1 MADVAA
7 SVLAKLRNK
16 AKASGISYQQCLQ
29 LFVQEEFLRKLSKS
43 GCEDTL
49 ILKGGLF
56 IYTLTNFESRA
67 TIDVDFLLRGYSN
80 SIDDVKELIC
90 KIIDTPTGNDY
101 IEMRAKGFEE
111 ISPQRKYHGISTQII
126 AQIKNVR
133 VPFNVDIGVGDI
145 IVPRAE
151 ERTIN
156 TQLPDFEAPVIKT
169 YSLESTIAEKFDAIL
184 QRFEL
189 TGRMK
194 DFYDIYYL
202 SRTFDFDGA
211 KLQAAIFETLQRRGT
226 PYDRDSFKRVVAL
239 ADDEDMQKRYA
250 HCEKLI
256 TELRNSISIATEEL
270 EELKEKYNGVSLEI
284 QSIEQKV
291 RNSQQLLSY
300 SSFYKNKGQYEI
312 YESCKR
318 QLEVLQGE
326 IDSYVS
332 KIAIIDEKINEKKSK
347 ERFKDIRE
355 DIEGYCR
362 TLADAINLPK
372 TFIKLRD
379 FVQIIDRTGSETPRL
394 VYMYQSALYLYNLYR
409 TNSPFNFYVV
419 DTPNQQGQ
427 DAENLGSI
435 FKSLELFLSDEGQV
449 IVGTER
455 ETGLEGKASNVI
467 KLTEKRRC
475 LNTINYSKHLEL
487 LEELQKTAISWVAFN
502 HKAKNE
508 K

>member
-1 MADVAA
+1 MS
-7 SVLAKLRNK
+7 SVLTVEQREQAGSDSYNRFEYQVHWIVCHIIGKLQEDAECIVFCEFHDDMAEFSPNNQQYQFFQIKTKEDSSDWTIAEMSKREK
-16 AKASGISYQQCLQ
+16 KKSGSYKKSFLGFIFYNYLTFGAECSHCHFVSNNDFDKEVLLWQSYIEDGKRLQTENIVLYEKIKDRIKNEFLDDMPSNFDSVFEEFIQNTFVHKSELQ
-29 LFVQEEFLRKLSKS
+29 LTTYESQTMGKFFNHLADKNIPSNTANLIFQQLLNDVRKKSKEKIKVPIS
-43 GCEDTL
+43 MKSLVEK
-49 ILKGGLF
+49 KG
-56 IYTLTNFESRA
+56 
-67 TIDVDFLLRGYSN
+67 VD
-80 SIDDVKELIC
+80 
-90 KIIDTPTGNDY
+90 
-101 IEMRAKGFEE
+101 
-111 ISPQRKYHGISTQII
+111 I
-126 AQIKNVR
+126 AQIGKKIDGNIKNSG
-133 VPFNVDIGVGDI
+133 N
-145 IVPRAE
+145 
-151 ERTIN
+151 
-156 TQLPDFEAPVIKT
+156 
-169 YSLESTIAEKFDAIL
+169 YDA
-184 QRFEL
+184 FH
-189 TGRMK
+189 
-194 DFYDIYYL
+194 DY
-202 SRTFDFDGA
+202 
-211 KLQAAIFETLQRRGT
+211 
-226 PYDRDSFKRVVAL
+226 
-239 ADDEDMQKRYA
+239 
-250 HCEKLI
+250 LI
-256 TELRNSISIATEEL
+256 TQ
-270 EELKEKYNGVSLEI
+270 SLSDKDI
-284 QSIEQKV
+284 NRIESAKTLHDTRWLDV
-291 RNSQQLLSY
+291 N
-300 SSFYKNKGQYEI
+300 
-312 YESCKR
+312 
-318 QLEVLQGE
+318 
-326 IDSYVS
+326 DVS

-347 ERFKDIRE
+347 ERSKDIRE

-455 ETGLEGKASNVI
+455 ETGMEGKASNVI

>member
-1 MADVAA
+1 MKR
-7 SVLAKLRNK
+7 LAIKKLIVISQSESRSLEVPFENGLNIILGGNK
-16 AKASGISYQQCLQ
+16 TG
-29 LFVQEEFLRKLSKS
+29 KS
-43 GCEDTL
+43 SIIKSIFTTLGCECKRIETDWKKL
-49 ILKGGLF
+49 ISAYLLF
-56 IYTLTNFESRA
+56 FKYGEKQFCVVRQGKKFQIFENNEDSYSCIIE
-67 TIDVDFLLRGYSN
+67 TETFHEYSN
-80 SIDDVKELIC
+80 CLMDIL
-90 KIIDTPTGNDY
+90 
-101 IEMRAKGFEE
+101 E
-111 ISPQRKYHGISTQII
+111 IKMPCIS
-126 AQIKNVR
+126 
-133 VPFNVDIGVGDI
+133 
-145 IVPRAE
+145 
-151 ERTIN
+151 
-156 TQLPDFEAPVIKT
+156 
-169 YSLESTIAEKFDAIL
+169 
-184 QRFEL
+184 
-189 TGRMK
+189 K
-194 DFYDIYYL
+194 D
-202 SRTFDFDGA
+202 
-211 KLQAAIFETLQRRGT
+211 
-226 PYDRDSFKRVVAL
+226 
-239 ADDEDMQKRYA
+239 
-250 HCEKLI
+250 
-256 TELRNSISIATEEL
+256 SISIATEEL

-300 SSFYKNKGQYEI
+300 FSFYKNKGQYEI

-347 ERFKDIRE
+347 ERSKDIRE

-435 FKSLELFLSDEGQV
+435 FKSLELFLSDAGQV